1 LIYYKPNKFQGLLSK
16 YYLTFSSNKNS
27 CAEVTPYCQ
36 AIELTEK
43 KRKRKKEKK
52 SKEKKRKE
60 KKRKEKKRSVLS
72 FKYVQ
77 LHKQPQYAKQ
87 PG

>member
-52 SKEKKRKE
+52 SKEKKR
-60 KKRKEKKRSVLS
+60 REKKRSVLS

>member
-60 KKRKEKKRSVLS
+60 KKRKEVYYHSNTCNYINNHNMLS
-72 FKYVQ
+72 SQGK
-77 LHKQPQYAKQ
+77 
-87 PG
+87 